1 MKMEFTTK
9 EQEMLVAFVETG
21 IHITGAQDAD
31 WLLDDN
37 MTWMTADDLAEELKW
52 DKQTIGGVMASLS
65 EKNAIFD
72 SGESPRGAKVTDWFV
87 EDLAINWY
95 FQTYK
100 AEEK

>member
-21 IHITGAQDAD
+21 IHGTGVKDAG
-31 WLLDDN
+31 WLLNNN
-37 MTWMTADDLAEELKW
+37 MTWMNADDLADVLKW

-87 EDLAINWY
+87 GDSAINWY
-95 FQTYK
+95 FKTYK

>member
-37 MTWMTADDLAEELKW
+37 MTWMHADDLAEELKW

-95 FQTYK
+95 FKTYK

>member
-37 MTWMTADDLAEELKW
+37 MTWMNADDLAEELKW
-52 DKQTIGGVMASLS
+52 DKQTIGGVLASLS

-72 SGESPRGAKVTDWFV
+72 SGESRRGANVTDWFV

-95 FQTYK
+95 FKTYK